1 LEEALVHFHST
12 RACTGCGML
21 WNCDTNASKNIYHI
35 ANEAL
40 KQQDRPAYF
49 CRQ

>member
-1 LEEALVHFHST
+1 
-12 RACTGCGML
+12 ML
-21 WNCDTNASKNIYHI
+21 WDRDTNASKNLYHI